1 MSESKNSEIRL
12 VNKLNKIEKMITEI
26 NKLEKEKDLD
36 CINMMEIL
44 NGYE

>member
-26 NKLEKEKDLD
+26 NKLEK
-36 CINMMEIL
+36 
-44 NGYE
+44 